1 MIHHCCFKGFCCGF
15 IKCCQ
20 SVEGMKQ
27 SGSLNAAINSFSIK
41 QLTYFPSPTSM
52 KALLQ
57 KRKAK
62 ILLVYIKYQKLQQY
76 VVYTNIHKSFALC
89 EVVVFV

>member
-1 MIHHCCFKGFCCGF
+1 
-15 IKCCQ
+15 
-20 SVEGMKQ
+20 MKQ

-41 QLTYFPSPTSM
+41 QIMHFPSPTSM

-76 VVYTNIHKSFALC
+76 IVYTNIHKSFALC

>member
-1 MIHHCCFKGFCCGF
+1 
-15 IKCCQ
+15 
-20 SVEGMKQ
+20 MKQ

-41 QLTYFPSPTSM
+41 QIMHFPSPTSM

-57 KRKAK
+57 KRNAK

-76 VVYTNIHKSFALC
+76 IVYTNIHKSFALC

>member
-1 MIHHCCFKGFCCGF
+1 
-15 IKCCQ
+15 
-20 SVEGMKQ
+20 MKQ

-41 QLTYFPSPTSM
+41 QIMHFPSPTSM

-57 KRKAK
+57 KGKAK

-76 VVYTNIHKSFALC
+76 IVYTNIHKSFALC